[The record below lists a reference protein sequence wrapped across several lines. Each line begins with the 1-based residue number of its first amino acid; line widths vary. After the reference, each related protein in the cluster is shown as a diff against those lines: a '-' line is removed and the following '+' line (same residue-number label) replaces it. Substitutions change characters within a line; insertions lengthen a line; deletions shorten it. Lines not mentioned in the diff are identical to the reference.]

1 MNIEIMNDERLDDL
15 NCKGLKILQKKD
27 GFCFGMDSVL
37 IANFAKISRKNAI
50 VADLGTGTGIISI
63 LVAKKQNPK
72 KVCAIEIQDELVDM
86 AKRSVKY
93 NDLEDKV
100 EVINADIVGI
110 SRGKFNKKF
119 DYVISNPPYK
129 KLNTG
134 LINGNQKKL
143 ISRHEVKCTL
153 KDVVYEASKL
163 LKDNGVF
170 YLVHRPERL
179 CDIFNVMRENK
190 VEPKEIQ
197 LVYPHLEDAANLVL
211 VKGVKCGNPSLK
223 VLKPLIV
230 YSENNEYTDELLNF
244 YDDGESKVMQK
255 NY

>member
-1 MNIEIMNDERLDDL
+1 MNIEIMDDERLDDL
-15 NCKGLKILQKKD
+15 NCKNLKILQKKD

-63 LVAKKQNPK
+63 LVAGKQNPE
-72 KVCAIEIQDELVDM
+72 KVYAVEIQEELVDM

-93 NDLEDKV
+93 NDLEKKIDI
-100 EVINADIVGI
+100 INADIVGI
-110 SRGKFNKKF
+110 SRGNFNKKF

-134 LINGNQKKL
+134 LINDNQKKL

-153 KDVVYEASKL
+153 KDVVNEASKL
-163 LKDNGVF
+163 LKDKGVF
-170 YLVHRPERL
+170 YMVHRPDRL
-179 CDIFNVMRENK
+179 CDIFNAMRENK

-197 LVYPHLEDAANLVL
+197 LVHSHLEDEANLVL
-211 VKGVKCGNPSLK
+211 IKGVKCGNPSLK

-230 YSENNEYTDELLNF
+230 YNENNEYTEELLKF
-244 YDDGESKVMQK
+244 YDNEES
-255 NY
+255 

>member
-1 MNIEIMNDERLDDL
+1 MNIEIMDDERLDDL
-15 NCKGLKILQKKD
+15 NCKNLKILQKKD

-63 LVAKKQNPK
+63 LVAGKQSLE
-72 KVCAIEIQDELVDM
+72 KVYAVEIQEDLVDM

-93 NDLEDKV
+93 NDLEDKID
-100 EVINADIVGI
+100 VINADIVGI
-110 SRGKFNKKF
+110 SRGKFNKRF

-134 LINGNQKKL
+134 LINDNQKKL

-163 LKDNGVF
+163 LKDNGDF
-170 YLVHRPERL
+170 YMVHRPDRL

-190 VEPKEIQ
+190 VEPKKIQ
-197 LVYPHLEDAANLVL
+197 LVYPHIEDEANLVL
-211 VKGVKCGNPSLK
+211 IKGVKCGKPSLK

-230 YSENNEYTDELLNF
+230 YNEKNEYTEELLKF
-244 YDDGESKVMQK
+244 YDNEE
-255 NY
+255 N

>member
-1 MNIEIMNDERLDDL
+1 MNIEIMDDERLDDL
-15 NCKGLKILQKKD
+15 NCKNLKILQKKD

-63 LVAKKQNPK
+63 LVAGKQNPE
-72 KVCAIEIQDELVDM
+72 KVYAVEIQEELVDM

-93 NDLEDKV
+93 NDLEKKIDI
-100 EVINADIVGI
+100 INADIVGI
-110 SRGKFNKKF
+110 SRGNFNKKF

-134 LINGNQKKL
+134 LINDNQKKL
-143 ISRHEVKCTL
+143 ISKHEVKCTL
-153 KDVVYEASKL
+153 KDVVNEASKL
-163 LKDNGVF
+163 LKDKGVF
-170 YLVHRPERL
+170 YMVHRPDRL
-179 CDIFNVMRENK
+179 CDIFNAMRENK

-197 LVYPHLEDAANLVL
+197 LVHSHLEDEANLVL
-211 VKGVKCGNPSLK
+211 IKGVKCGNPSLK

-230 YSENNEYTDELLNF
+230 YNENNEYTEELLKF
-244 YDDGESKVMQK
+244 YDNEES
-255 NY
+255 

>member
-1 MNIEIMNDERLDDL
+1 MNIEIMDDERLDDL
-15 NCKGLKILQKKD
+15 NCKNLKILQKKD

-63 LVAKKQNPK
+63 LVAGKQNPE
-72 KVCAIEIQDELVDM
+72 KVYAVEIQEELVDL

-93 NDLEDKV
+93 NDLENKIDI
-100 EVINADIVGI
+100 INADIVGI
-110 SRGKFNKKF
+110 SKGNFNKKF

-134 LINGNQKKL
+134 LINDNQKKL

-153 KDVVYEASKL
+153 KDVVNEASKL
-163 LKDNGVF
+163 LKDKGVF
-170 YLVHRPERL
+170 YMVHRPDRL
-179 CDIFNVMRENK
+179 CDIFNAMRENK

-197 LVYPHLEDAANLVL
+197 LVHSHLEDEANLVL
-211 VKGVKCGNPSLK
+211 IKGVKCGNPSLK

-230 YSENNEYTDELLNF
+230 YNENNEYTEELLKF
-244 YDDGESKVMQK
+244 YDNKES
-255 NY
+255 

>member
-1 MNIEIMNDERLDDL
+1 
-15 NCKGLKILQKKD
+15 
-27 GFCFGMDSVL
+27 MDSVL
-37 IANFAKISRKNAI
+37 IANFAKISKKNAI

-63 LVAKKQNPK
+63 LVAGKQSPE
-72 KVCAIEIQDELVDM
+72 KVYAVEIQEELVDM

-93 NDLEDKV
+93 NDLEDKID
-100 EVINADIVGI
+100 VINADIVGI
-110 SRGKFNKKF
+110 SRGEFNKKF

-134 LINGNQKKL
+134 LTNDNQKKL

-170 YLVHRPERL
+170 YMVHRPDRL

-197 LVYPHLEDAANLVL
+197 LVHSHLKDEANLVL
-211 VKGVKCGNPSLK
+211 IKGVKCGNPSLK
-223 VLKPLIV
+223 ILKPLIV
-230 YSENNEYTDELLNF
+230 YNENNEYTEDLLKF
-244 YDDGESKVMQK
+244 YDNEGC
-255 NY
+255 

>member
-1 MNIEIMNDERLDDL
+1 MNIEIMDDERLDDL
-15 NCKGLKILQKKD
+15 NCKNLKILQKKD

-63 LVAKKQNPK
+63 LVAGKQNPE
-72 KVCAIEIQDELVDM
+72 KVYAVEIQEELVDM

-93 NDLEDKV
+93 NDLENKIDI
-100 EVINADIVGI
+100 INADIVGI
-110 SRGKFNKKF
+110 SKGNFNKKF

-134 LINGNQKKL
+134 LINDNQKKL

-153 KDVVYEASKL
+153 KDVVNEASKL
-163 LKDNGVF
+163 LKDKGVF
-170 YLVHRPERL
+170 YMVHRPDRL
-179 CDIFNVMRENK
+179 CDIFNAMRENK

-197 LVYPHLEDAANLVL
+197 LVHSHLEDEANLVL
-211 VKGVKCGNPSLK
+211 IKGVKCGNPSLK

-230 YSENNEYTDELLNF
+230 YNENNEYTEELLKF
-244 YDDGESKVMQK
+244 YDNGEC
-255 NY
+255 

>member
-1 MNIEIMNDERLDDL
+1 MNIEIMDDERLDDL
-15 NCKGLKILQKKD
+15 NCKNLKILQKKD

-63 LVAKKQNPK
+63 LVAGKQSLE
-72 KVCAIEIQDELVDM
+72 KVYAVEIQEDLVDM

-93 NDLEDKV
+93 NDLEDKID
-100 EVINADIVGI
+100 VINADIVGI
-110 SRGKFNKKF
+110 SRGNFNKKF

-134 LINGNQKKL
+134 LINDNQKKL

-163 LKDNGVF
+163 LKDNGDF
-170 YLVHRPERL
+170 YMVHRPDRL

-197 LVYPHLEDAANLVL
+197 LVYPHIEDEANLVL
-211 VKGVKCGNPSLK
+211 IKGVKCGKPSLK

-230 YSENNEYTDELLNF
+230 YNENNEYTEELLKF
-244 YDDGESKVMQK
+244 YDNEE
-255 NY
+255 N

>member
-1 MNIEIMNDERLDDL
+1 MNIEIMDDERLDDL
-15 NCKGLKILQKKD
+15 NCKNLKILQKKD

-63 LVAKKQNPK
+63 LVAGKQSPE
-72 KVCAIEIQDELVDM
+72 KVYAVEIQEDLVDM

-93 NDLEDKV
+93 NDLEDKIY
-100 EVINADIVGI
+100 VINADIVGI
-110 SRGKFNKKF
+110 SRGKFNKRF

-134 LINGNQKKL
+134 LINDNQKKL

-163 LKDNGVF
+163 LKDNGDF
-170 YLVHRPERL
+170 YMVHRPDRL

-197 LVYPHLEDAANLVL
+197 LVYPHIEDEANLVL
-211 VKGVKCGNPSLK
+211 IKGVKCGKPSLK

-230 YSENNEYTDELLNF
+230 YNENNEYTEELLKF
-244 YDDGESKVMQK
+244 YDNEE
-255 NY
+255 N

>member
-72 KVCAIEIQDELVDM
+72 KVYSIEIQDELVDM

-110 SRGKFNKKF
+110 SRGEFNKKF
-119 DYVISNPPYK
+119 DCVISNPPYK

-134 LINGNQKKL
+134 
-143 ISRHEVKCTL
+143 
-153 KDVVYEASKL
+153 
-163 LKDNGVF
+163 
-170 YLVHRPERL
+170 
-179 CDIFNVMRENK
+179 
-190 VEPKEIQ
+190 
-197 LVYPHLEDAANLVL
+197 
-211 VKGVKCGNPSLK
+211 
-223 VLKPLIV
+223 
-230 YSENNEYTDELLNF
+230 
-244 YDDGESKVMQK
+244 
-255 NY
+255 